1 MTHNRLHEAEEI
13 VRRIEANIERQKNI
27 TLEMPLQMLTL
38 KIGGLSFPQI
48 VSEILNNY
56 LSRAFLSLSLVPPL
70 VVTPSTTPPAR
81 ELTAAALPL
90 PLSLSKMISQAF
102 FYNVR

>member
-13 VRRIEANIERQKNI
+13 VRRIETNIERQKNI
-27 TLEMPLQMLTL
+27 ALEMPLQMLTL

-70 VVTPSTTPPAR
+70 VVTPSTTPPC
-81 ELTAAALPL
+81 T
-90 PLSLSKMISQAF
+90 
-102 FYNVR
+102 

>member
-56 LSRAFLSLSLVPPL
+56 LSRAFLSLALVPPL
-70 VVTPSTTPPAR
+70 VVTSSKSFPCMCVTNRCGSPF
-81 ELTAAALPL
+81 
-90 PLSLSKMISQAF
+90 LSFL
-102 FYNVR
+102 R

>member
-13 VRRIEANIERQKNI
+13 VRRIETNIERQKNI

-56 LSRAFLSLSLVPPL
+56 LSRAFLSLSLVPSL
-70 VVTPSTTPPAR
+70 VLSHLRQLPPAR
-81 ELTAAALPL
+81 ELTAAAL
-90 PLSLSKMISQAF
+90 LSLFSK
-102 FYNVR
+102 R